1 MQDLMSSSG
10 GDCNE
15 EGSEND
21 QSEKELKRRWQ

>member
-21 QSEKELKRRWQ
+21 QSEKELKRR